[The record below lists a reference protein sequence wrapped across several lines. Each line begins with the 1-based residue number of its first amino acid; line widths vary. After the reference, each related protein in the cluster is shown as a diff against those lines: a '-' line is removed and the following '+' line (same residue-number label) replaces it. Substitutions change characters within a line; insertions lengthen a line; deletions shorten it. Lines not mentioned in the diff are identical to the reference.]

1 MQIKRLAATFGKLEQ
16 DQLEL
21 EPGLNI
27 IEAPNESG
35 KSTWTAFLR
44 VMLYG
49 LNTRDRSANADK
61 RRYLPWSGSAMEGVL
76 EASTDLGDVTL
87 RRRTARS
94 NSPMGAF
101 TATYTGT
108 SESVPALTAAACG
121 ETLLGVPEDV
131 FERSA
136 YIRQTGLAVEQS
148 KALEQRITSLI
159 TTGEEDTSFTAA
171 AEQLK
176 RQRNARRYNK
186 SGLLPQ
192 AEEEARAIRAALAEL
207 DELSAAAARDRQSL
221 DALQMKLRE
230 TEDLLAR
237 HDAADQVDA
246 LRNVEEARL
255 AVASAHDRV
264 KTLEST
270 SRALPT
276 RPELEALQGRIE
288 ALSSINNAVEE
299 AKTRLDLSS
308 HNLRQAEK
316 ALNAH
321 PFAGL
326 TPAEAASAPLTTIPK
341 PVMPRWVLPVSII
354 AGLCLGAVVSGALF
368 LAVPAYFPILWPIS
382 IVAALALFAGIQL
395 FFRRRYRKERQKWET
410 DRAQMEEQREKA
422 VDDYTPL
429 YEAEA
434 EARARQQAAQAAWE
448 AVAASARTNL
458 DSVLSQLRS
467 FRPLV
472 RDLPEACQ
480 ALDLAFE
487 MRSEL
492 DFALRR
498 EEEAR
503 HRWEALR
510 DSAPPIPSVPAQR
523 PDISREELRERL
535 ARLKDQDNAL
545 RRSLH
550 ATLGRI
556 QAAGEPGELRLRLQ
570 ELEERQT
577 SLQREYDAITLAM
590 EVLALSNASLQTRF
604 SPALGEHAASIFTNL
619 TGGRYNK
626 VLLDRSMVPSAQE
639 PGQLTP
645 HEAEQLSQGTAD
657 QLYLAVRLAICEMVL
672 PPERAVPIILD
683 DALVNFD
690 DERMAAALDYLLE
703 LSAGRQILLFTC
715 QKREGDYLTWAYPEK
730 FHHIKLQPRKNEVLP
745 Q

>member
-1 MQIKRLAATFGKLEQ
+1 MQIKHLAATFGRLEQ
-16 DQLEL
+16 EHLDLS
-21 EPGLNI
+21 PGLNV

-49 LNTRDRSANADK
+49 LNTRDRSPNADK

-76 EASTDLGDVTL
+76 EAETDIGDITL
-87 RRRTARS
+87 RRRTARA
-94 NSPMGAF
+94 NAPMGAF
-101 TATYTGT
+101 TAVYTGT
-108 SESVPALTAAACG
+108 STPVPELTPASCG
-121 ETLLGVPEDV
+121 ETLLGVPQDV

-136 YIRQTGLAVEQS
+136 YIRQTGIAVEQS

-192 AEEEARAIRAALAEL
+192 AEEEARSLRATLAEI
-207 DELSAAAARDRQSL
+207 DELTASAARDRQEI
-221 DALQMKLRE
+221 DAVRAKLLE
-230 TEDLLAR
+230 TEELLAR
-237 HDAADQVDA
+237 HDAADQADT
-246 LRNVEEARL
+246 LRAVEDARL
-255 AVASAHDRV
+255 DAVSARDRV
-264 KTLEST
+264 KTLEAANR

-276 RPELEALQGRIE
+276 RPELEALQGRID
-288 ALSSINNAVEE
+288 ALSSINRAVEE
-299 AKTRLDLSS
+299 AKTRLDLTA

-326 TPAEAASAPLTTIPK
+326 SPSEAANAPLESDPK
-341 PVMPRWVLPVSII
+341 PKLPRWLIPSVILISL
-354 AGLCLGAVVSGALF
+354 ALGAAI
-368 LAVPAYFPILWPIS
+368 AYFTHMWLIAIGAACGLFGS
-382 IVAALALFAGIQL
+382 ITVIFTTRHRKAL
-395 FFRRRYRKERQKWET
+395 KSWESSCRSLE
-410 DRAQMEEQREKA
+410 DNRAKLAEEYK
-422 VDDYTPL
+422 PL
-429 YEAEA
+429 VEAEA
-434 EARARQQAAQAAWE
+434 QARASQQAAQAAWE
-448 AVAASARTNL
+448 AVSASAKTNL
-458 DSVLSQLRS
+458 DSILTQLRA

-472 RDLPEACQ
+472 KDLPEACQ

-487 MRSEL
+487 MRGEL
-492 DFALRR
+492 DYAQKQ

-510 DSAPPIPSVPAQR
+510 DTAPPIPSIPAQR
-523 PDISREELRERL
+523 PAQTREQLRIQLAELKE
-535 ARLKDQDNAL
+535 QDNAL

-556 QAAGEPGELRLRLQ
+556 QALGDPGELKLRLQ
-570 ELEERQT
+570 ELMERQAT
-577 SLQREYDAITLAM
+577 LQREYDAITLAM
-590 EVLALSNASLQTRF
+590 EVLALSSSTLQTRF
-604 SPALGEHAASIFTNL
+604 SPALGEHAASIFTKL

-639 PGQLTP
+639 AGQLLP

-657 QLYLAVRLAICEMVL
+657 QLYLAVRLAICDLVL
-672 PPERAVPIILD
+672 PPEKSVPILLD

-703 LSAGRQILLFTC
+703 LSSQQQILLFTC
-715 QKREGDYLTWAYPEK
+715 QKREGDYMNWAYPGR
-730 FHHIKLQPRKNEVLP
+730 FRHIKL
-745 Q
+745 

>member
-1 MQIKRLAATFGKLEQ
+1 MQIKRLAATFGRLEQ
-16 DQLEL
+16 EQLEL
-21 EPGLNI
+21 EPGLNV

-49 LNTRDRSANADK
+49 LNTRDRSAGADK

-76 EASTDLGDVTL
+76 EAHTDLGSITL
-87 RRRTARS
+87 CRRTARA
-94 NSPMGAF
+94 NSPMGSF
-101 TATYTGT
+101 TAVYTGT
-108 SESVPALTAAACG
+108 SNPVEGLTAATCG
-121 ETLLGVPEDV
+121 EILLGVPQDV

-136 YIRQTGLAVEQS
+136 YIRQTGIAVEQS

-159 TTGEEDTSFTAA
+159 TTGEEDTSFTGA

-176 RQRNARRYNK
+176 RQRNTRRYNK

-192 AEEEARAIRAALAEL
+192 AEEEARALRATLSEI
-207 DELSAAAARDRQSL
+207 DELTASAARDRQAL
-221 DALQMKLRE
+221 DALRAKLAE
-230 TEDLLAR
+230 TEELLAR
-237 HDAADQVDA
+237 HDAADQADT
-246 LRNVEEARL
+246 LRAVEDARL
-255 AVASAHDRV
+255 DAVSARDRF
-264 KTLEST
+264 KTLEAANR

-276 RPELEALQGRIE
+276 RPELEALQGRID
-288 ALSSINNAVEE
+288 ALGSINRAVDE

-326 TPAEAASAPLTTIPK
+326 TPAEAANAPLESDPK
-341 PVMPRWVLPVSII
+341 PKLPRWIIPVAILFGF
-354 AGLCLGAVVSGALF
+354 ALGGAV
-368 LAVPAYFPILWPIS
+368 AYFTPFWL
-382 IVAALALFAGIQL
+382 VAIGSGCGLFGCITL
-395 FFRRRYRKERQKWET
+395 FFTARYRKALKRWEESRR
-410 DRAQMEEQREKA
+410 DLEANRAKLAEEYA
-422 VDDYTPL
+422 PL
-429 YEAEA
+429 VEAEA
-434 EARARQQAAQAAWE
+434 QARASQQAAQAAWE
-448 AVAASARTNL
+448 AVSASARTNL
-458 DSVLSQLRS
+458 DSILTQLRS

-472 RDLPEACQ
+472 KDLPEACQ

-487 MRSEL
+487 MRGEL
-492 DFALRR
+492 DYAQKR

-510 DSAPPIPSVPAQR
+510 DTAPPIPSIPAQR
-523 PDISREELRERL
+523 PEASREQLRARL
-535 ARLKDQDNAL
+535 ADLKAQDDSI

-556 QAAGEPGELRLRLQ
+556 QALGDPGELRLRLQ
-570 ELEERQT
+570 ELSERQMT
-577 SLQREYDAITLAM
+577 LQREYDAITLAM
-590 EVLALSNASLQTRF
+590 EVLALSNSALQTRF
-604 SPALGEHAASIFTNL
+604 SPVLGEHAAAIFTKL

-626 VLLDRSMVPSAQE
+626 VLLDRSMTPSAQE
-639 PGQLTP
+639 AGQLLP

-672 PPERAVPIILD
+672 PAEKAVPILLD

-703 LSAGRQILLFTC
+703 LSAQQQILLFTC
-715 QKREGDYLTWAYPEK
+715 QKREGDYLNWAYPER
-730 FHHIKLQPRKNEVLP
+730 FHHIKL
-745 Q
+745 